1 MGTSA
6 ASTATVTEPTAS
18 LAAPT
23 GLAATVTPATA
34 STVSVGLAWTDTSVL
49 ETGYAVMRATG
60 TVSGSTVTYAAP
72 VRLPKST
79 SALAANLTSY
89 ADTSAAANA
98 VYQYYVAALN
108 GATVGPQAGP
118 LTVVTL
124 TTLAA
129 PTGVRTASVTTTG
142 LTLSW
147 TASAS
152 SLVSGYEIDRCAG
165 TAATCAAGGAVWTAV
180 GTTASRTTVSLPVT
194 GLVTKTG
201 YVFRVRAVSTVSGA
215 TEIGRAHV

>member
-1 MGTSA
+1 MTNVLSWTPSANATAYSLTLDGKAITGATALSGTTYTSQITVAAPGGKVHTYGVKAVNAVGTSA

-49 ETGYAVMRATG
+49 ETGYAVLRATG

-108 GATVGPQAGP
+108 GATVGPQADRKSTR
-118 LTVVTL
+118 LN
-124 TTLAA
+124 
-129 PTGVRTASVTTTG
+129 
-142 LTLSW
+142 
-147 TASAS
+147 S
-152 SLVSGYEIDRCAG
+152 S
-165 TAATCAAGGAVWTAV
+165 
-180 GTTASRTTVSLPVT
+180 
-194 GLVTKTG
+194 
-201 YVFRVRAVSTVSGA
+201 
-215 TEIGRAHV
+215 H